1 VVDFAR
7 EGLDAAI
14 RSAGT
19 APAPGAARLQRV
31 TLAPFATPAN
41 LAGQPSAV
49 LPVSLT
55 ASGLPVAAQITGRPG
70 ADAPVLG
77 VSKAL
82 EDAIGWA
89 GLPE

>member
-1 VVDFAR
+1 VQV
-7 EGLDAAI
+7 
-14 RSAGT
+14 
-19 APAPGAARLQRV
+19 Q
-31 TLAPFATPAN
+31 FATPAN
-41 LAGQPSAV
+41 IAGQPSAV

-55 ASGLPVAAQITGRPG
+55 MFGLPVALQITGRPG
-70 ADAPVLG
+70 VDALVLC